1 MEPFLGTEELP
12 SCGHASLPIP
22 RQPRQL
28 WEDHPQSLKSCS
40 LQLEDFE
47 AGSQETTWS
56 RCVSTQVKGSHDRG
70 TQQGARKNSGRFP
83 TRVIITQRP
92 GKKHISGG
100 ITIKYTYLSE
110 GSNLSFI
117 SCPIKYF
124 IASTKKEV
132 FIFACRRSSK
142 NDLSRLILII

>member
-1 MEPFLGTEELP
+1 MTDCFGAGARAIQGVPWLCAGPQQVE
-12 SCGHASLPIP
+12 AVWMP
-22 RQPRQL
+22 RS
-28 WEDHPQSLKSCS
+28 ET
-40 LQLEDFE
+40 
-47 AGSQETTWS
+47 GSQETTWS